1 MSEFS
6 KPVEDLSQ
14 KAKDYAEIQLTDLKL
29 RTAKGLSITVS
40 KLVGAILI
48 LGLGT
53 SLVLLLSFGLVLL
66 LGEWIGSYAGAAL
79 LLALVLAIAVGILLS
94 CNKRLFRN
102 TFVPVFMKLF
112 FSDDDDEN

>member
-1 MSEFS
+1 MSDFS
-6 KPVEDLSQ
+6 KPVEDLSR
-14 KAKDYAEIQLTDLKL
+14 KARDYADTQLTDLKL

-40 KLVGAILI
+40 RLVGAFLI
-48 LGLGT
+48 LGLVS
-53 SLVLLLSFGLVLL
+53 SLVLLLAFGLVLL
-66 LGEWIGSYAGAAL
+66 LGEWIGSYAGASL
-79 LLALVLAIAVGILLS
+79 LVALVLGIAVAILLA

>member
-79 LLALVLAIAVGILLS
+79 LVALVLGIVVVVLLLTQ
-94 CNKRLFRN
+94 KRLFRN
-102 TFVPVFMKLF
+102 TFVPIFVKLF
-112 FSDDDDEN
+112 FGDDNEQA